1 VIATQD
7 AEIDGSGDRREIVR
21 FDEHR
26 SVQAHGPSG
35 DMADFAHDDSLAP
48 TRRNEAVSRVFYAA
62 DGTRWHVSERPFG
75 DYDRRRGASLIF
87 ASDFAV
93 RRVRNFP
100 ADWHTLSDDEL
111 LALSWGA

>member
-1 VIATQD
+1 V
-7 AEIDGSGDRREIVR
+7 EIDGSGDRGEIVR
-21 FDEHR
+21 FAEQR
-26 SVQAHGPSG
+26 SVLAHGPLG
-35 DMADFAHDDSLAP
+35 DMADFADDDSPAP
-48 TRRNEAVSRVFYAA
+48 TKRSESLSRVFFAA

-87 ASDFAV
+87 SSDFAV

-111 LALSWGA
+111 VALSWGA